1 MRGGLSGPF
10 LFGQLVGIE
19 TPSAFSSAAALCVGL
34 IAGSPLGASSGTLA
48 LLLDQFHPDLGM
60 VVSRVAAREAGKIKG
75 GISFDVPS
83 CLRSSSP
90 NKETQ
95 TLGGIVRGGL
105 SGPFLFGQL
114 VGIETPSA
122 FRPERKRSESGMQA
136 PRCSW
141 AKCQG
146 QIQSRRRLSRRKRS
160 LGSKRTAML
169 ARTFDANAEEY
180 WVVWDRSIVVA
191 ARDPQLDA

>member
-60 VVSRVAAREAGKIKG
+60 VVSRGATREAGRIKG
-75 GISFDVPS
+75 FFLWLSRFGVRAPAGDLFS
-83 CLRSSSP
+83 
-90 NKETQ
+90 ET
-95 TLGGIVRGGL
+95 RGGP

>member
-60 VVSRVAAREAGKIKG
+60 VVSRGATREAGRIKG
-75 GISFDVPS
+75 FFLWLSRFGVRAPAGDLFS
-83 CLRSSSP
+83 
-90 NKETQ
+90 ET
-95 TLGGIVRGGL
+95 RGGP

-122 FRPERKRSESGMQA
+122 FRPERKRSAWLMPRSAAAWRSAERSALLVASGKLVG
-136 PRCSW
+136 R
-141 AKCQG
+141 
-146 QIQSRRRLSRRKRS
+146 SRL
-160 LGSKRTAML
+160 
-169 ARTFDANAEEY
+169 
-180 WVVWDRSIVVA
+180 
-191 ARDPQLDA
+191 